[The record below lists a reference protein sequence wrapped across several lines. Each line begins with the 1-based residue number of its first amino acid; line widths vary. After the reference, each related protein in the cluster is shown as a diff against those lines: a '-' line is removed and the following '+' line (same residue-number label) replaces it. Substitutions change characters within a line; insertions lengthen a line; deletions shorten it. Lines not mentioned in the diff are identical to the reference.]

1 MKGKLG
7 EGDSILDEIVR
18 QLAAIDPDDF
28 VVPGVVPNEEDII
41 VTAADDYLK
50 RLFTLASSL
59 KHGLIKMAQEG
70 EELTK
75 EFKRHDGS
83 GLAMG
88 RFVKTLSVDPTALDG
103 YVRKAQALERNSHDF
118 VEHHNFYQVV
128 DALAEA
134 ELAKRCPQKLQG
146 GYVTVDSNWNIVRTN
161 VHPLGEEKKKRKVVG
176 VLFEAE

>member
-1 MKGKLG
+1 MEKRSG
-7 EGDSILDEIVR
+7 GDSILDEITR
-18 QLAAIDPDDF
+18 QLATINSEDF
-28 VVPGVVPNEEDII
+28 ITPGVAPNEEDI
-41 VTAADDYLK
+41 VVVAADDYLK

-59 KHGLIKMAQEG
+59 RHNLIKMAQEG
-70 EELTK
+70 DELAK

-83 GLAMG
+83 GLEIG
-88 RFVKTLSVDPTALDG
+88 RFVKTLSGDPVVLDV
-103 YVRKAQALERNSHDF
+103 YVRKAQALERNSQAF
-118 VEHHNFYQVV
+118 VERYNFYQVV